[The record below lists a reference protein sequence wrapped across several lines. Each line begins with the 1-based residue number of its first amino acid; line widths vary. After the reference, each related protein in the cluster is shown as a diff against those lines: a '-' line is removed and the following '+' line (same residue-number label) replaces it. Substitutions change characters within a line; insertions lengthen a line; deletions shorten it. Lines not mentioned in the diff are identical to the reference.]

1 MRNIAFKIFIILLIL
16 VSCGFFIYPP
26 QEKIRL
32 GKDLRGGVSLIYS
45 VRMSDDVGDR
55 QEVLRQTISV
65 LQDRINPQGV
75 LDISMEPVGDDRI
88 EVIMPL
94 PSPEVLALR
103 QAYEAEL
110 ENLLDVAQIPA
121 GRLDAALRQGQ
132 APQEFGGD
140 PETERGQLIL
150 DLQQAYDDLQTAR
163 QHLAERRE
171 AGDIDE
177 SEVARLEQAVAEAM
191 IDHEELRDRVLRLS
205 LDRNRAL
212 GVLALPTERPA
223 VTDADGRPLRDSA
236 GNTIREPS
244 QRDVALDNLKSEFPQ
259 LADAL
264 DRTVAASDA
273 YQARRTGFDD
283 PEDLKRLLRGAGVL
297 EYRIAV
303 RTGADDVNVTDLR
316 QQLREG
322 GPENVDSTIAG
333 WFEINDLRQWYRTPE
348 ELNFLQADPTSFF
361 AQQRGLVAAERD
373 GRYYLLLYTTA
384 NRSITHGG
392 DLRWSVRR
400 AARDIDQQGRP
411 AVSFTLDSTG
421 GALMNRLTGPHV
433 GEPMAIVLDGQVYS
447 APTLQSQIGSRGIIT
462 GTFTPEDISYLV
474 RVLAAG
480 ALEARLSEDPIAENN
495 LGPSIGADNLR
506 RGLNAFAVAL
516 VAIAIFMIF
525 YYLFAGLVAVFALFA
540 NGLIIFGVMAGIDG
554 TFTLPG
560 LAGIVLTIG
569 MAVDANVLIYER
581 IREEMFTGEYDLRG
595 AVRQGYN
602 KALSTILDANIT
614 NLIVCL
620 VLFQTATAEVR
631 GFALTLTIGIC
642 ATLFTSLFVTRVIY
656 TLYTDF
662 FKAKSLP
669 MLPTVF
675 PAIHHALEPAI
686 NWVSF
691 RKLFWTCS
699 AVAMVGSIVLV
710 SSRGVDMFDTELR
723 GGVAVTLRTA
733 VMEEENGTTGER
745 YWLRHVGEGS
755 VEQRIRDISQRADDM
770 TVESDADRTRQAV
783 LREFVNASVLTV
795 GPTRTH
801 QQAVEAQSFQIKV
814 PNPRGIDDDLVATD
828 VIVRAVV
835 DEFEDL
841 LDVTP
846 SLNFTGEGE
855 TDHTAYTYPI
865 EYDELGA
872 NIGDPRFTDRISD
885 YLGGVVVVVDNISP
899 AVTAEDI
906 RMRIDRMRGQ
916 PDFSVAR
923 GRDFEVIG
931 LRQAD
936 MDNRRA
942 GYTSVAV
949 VVSDPTYSYLR
960 VDFDVW
966 DRELARVEWT
976 LISEALSRPP
986 SLEQVASFSA
996 AMARSLAAAAQ
1007 VAVVVCL
1014 LGILLYIWV
1023 RFGSLRYSTAAIA
1036 ALVHD
1041 VTIALGILALTAYI
1055 GRTAFGS
1062 FLLIEEFR
1070 IDMGVVAAL
1079 LTIIGYSLNDTIV
1092 ILDRIRENRG
1102 KMPVPSAATVNRSIN
1117 QTFSRT
1123 VITSFTTLMAIT
1135 IMYIAGGSGIR
1146 PFAFCLLVGLI
1157 IGTYSSVA
1165 IAAPLV
1171 YDEAAERK
1179 KPSSEEEGIE
1189 SAWSSQTEA
1198 PATTP

>member
-1 MRNIAFKIFIILLIL
+1 MRNIAFKILIILLIL
-16 VSCGFFIYPP
+16 VSCGLFIYPP

-45 VRMSDDVGDR
+45 VHMGDDVTDR

-75 LDISMEPVGDDRI
+75 LDISMEPVGDDRL

-110 ENLLDVAQIPA
+110 EDLLDMAQIPA
-121 GRLDAALRQGQ
+121 GRLDAALRLGQ
-132 APQEFGGD
+132 APDEFGGD
-140 PETERGQLIL
+140 PDTERGQLIL

-163 QHLAERRE
+163 TQLNELRQDQDADP
-171 AGDIDE
+171 AD
-177 SEVARLEQAVAEAM
+177 VANLEQAVAEAM

-205 LDRNRAL
+205 LDRARAL
-212 GVLALPTERPA
+212 SVLSLPTTREA
-223 VTDADGRPLRDSA
+223 VTDAQGNVMTDSA
-236 GNTIREPS
+236 GNTIYDRS
-244 QRDVALDNLKSEFPQ
+244 QRDVALDSLKNEFPQ

-264 DRTVAASDA
+264 DRTVAASDE

-303 RTGADDVNVTDLR
+303 RSGTDGLNTTDLR
-316 QQLREG
+316 QQLRER
-322 GPENVDSTIAG
+322 GPENVDSPIAR

-348 ELNFLQADPTSFF
+348 ELTFLQSDPVSYFQ
-361 AQQRGLVAAERD
+361 QQRGLVAAERD

-384 NRSITHGG
+384 DRSITHEG
-392 DLRWSVRR
+392 DRRWSVRR

-411 AVSFTLDSTG
+411 AVSFTLDPTG
-421 GALMNRLTGPHV
+421 GALMNRMTGPNI

-462 GTFTPEDISYLV
+462 GTFTSEDISYLV

-480 ALEARLSEDPIAENN
+480 ALEARLSENPIAENN

-506 RGLNAFAVAL
+506 RGLEAFAVAL
-516 VAIAIFMIF
+516 IAIAIFMMI
-525 YYLFAGLVAVFALFA
+525 YYLFAGVVAVFALLA
-540 NGLIIFGVMAGIDG
+540 NGLIIFGVMSGIDG

-595 AVRQGYN
+595 SIRQGYN

-656 TLYTDF
+656 TLYTDV

-691 RKLFWTCS
+691 RRIFWSMS
-699 AVAMVGSIVLV
+699 AVAMVASIVLV
-710 SSRGVDMFDTELR
+710 SSRGIDMFDTELR

-733 VMEEENGTTGER
+733 EIGEDDAAPGER

-755 VEQRIRDISQRADDM
+755 VEQRIRNIANLADSM
-770 TVESDADRTRQAV
+770 PTETEADRTRQAV
-783 LREFVNASVLTV
+783 LREFANASVLTV
-795 GPTRTH
+795 GRTRTH
-801 QQAVEAQSFQIKV
+801 EQAVEAQSFQIKV
-814 PNPRGIDDDLVATD
+814 PNPAGIDDDLVATD
-828 VIVRAVV
+828 EIVRAVV
-835 DEFEDL
+835 AEFEHQ

-846 SLNFTGEGE
+846 SLDFDGEGDS
-855 TDHTAYTYPI
+855 DHTAYTYPI
-865 EYDELGA
+865 EYDELGQ
-872 NIGDPRFTDRISD
+872 NIGDSRYTDRISD
-885 YLGGVVVVVDNISP
+885 YLGGVAVVIDNISP
-899 AVTAEDI
+899 AVSTDDV

-916 PDFSVAR
+916 PDFGIAR
-923 GRDFEVIG
+923 GREFEVIG
-931 LRQAD
+931 LQPAD
-936 MDNRRA
+936 PNNPRA
-942 GYTSVAV
+942 GYSSVAV
-949 VVSDPTYSYLR
+949 VVADPTYSYLR
-960 VDFDVW
+960 ADFGVW
-966 DRELARVEWT
+966 DSELAQVEWT
-976 LISEALSRPP
+976 LISEALARPP

-1014 LGILLYIWV
+1014 LGILLYIWI
-1023 RFGSLRYSTAAIA
+1023 RFGSLRYSTAAIV

-1041 VTIALGILALTAYI
+1041 VTIALGILALTAYV

-1102 KMPVPSAATVNRSIN
+1102 KLPVPSAATVNRSIN

-1179 KPSSEEEGIE
+1179 KPKVEEEGIE
-1189 SAWSSQTEA
+1189 PWSPESDEPA
-1198 PATTP
+1198 PTTP